1 MIAGLKS
8 LLATVVGTT
17 LLVVWTLLCSLLV
30 MIAGTVGLDRIADAA
45 IRLWARLVT
54 LSSGVRVAS
63 ADTGHLDGVAPCIV
77 MANHTSLFD
86 IPALILAVPWPVRF
100 LAKRELFRV
109 PVFGWA
115 LKAAGFVS
123 VDRGR
128 SRGGAVAFAAA
139 RRALDD
145 GTSLAIFPEET
156 RSTDGELLP
165 FRAGGALLATAT
177 GVPVVPVGIRGAFE
191 IRPRDRRTIHPGTIS
206 VHYGQAI
213 DPGDFDNRKQLN
225 DAVREQIS
233 RLIAEPE
240 LPGPA
245 AAEQGIA

>member
-1 MIAGLKS
+1 MIAALKS
-8 LLATVVGTT
+8 FVATVVGTT
-17 LLVVWTLLCSLLV
+17 LLVVWTLLFSLV
-30 MIAGTVGLDRIADAA
+30 VIVAAAVGGERVADSA

-54 LSSGVRVAS
+54 LSSGVRVEVSGAES
-63 ADTGHLDGVAPCIV
+63 LAGVGPCVV

-86 IPALILAVPWPVRF
+86 IPALILAAPRPIRF
-100 LAKRELFRV
+100 LAKRELFRL
-109 PVFGWA
+109 PVLGWA
-115 LKAAGFVS
+115 LGAAGFVC

-128 SRGGAVAFAAA
+128 SRGGATAFAAA
-139 RRALDD
+139 RRALDA

-165 FRAGGALLATAT
+165 FRGGGALLAAAT

-191 IRPRDRRTIHPGTIS
+191 IRPRDRRAIHPGTIS

-225 DAVREQIS
+225 DAVREQIG
-233 RLIAEPE
+233 RLIAEPAKE
-240 LPGPA
+240 EP
-245 AAEQGIA
+245 QGTA